1 LFPSPSLFF
10 FFYSSRPLLDL
21 LSFPTRRS
29 SDLEK
34 VSAISSILF
43 FPHSPLNPVTL
54 LFGTRLPSAGNIS
67 ARYADFNAFVFS
79 TFCCWIAIISSSCLK
94 NWPTFCCSLLLGTI
108 TFQLFTSD
116 IGTRFTIAEAGFA
129 SVSFFCILSER
140 IHCKKNSDSVLV
152 WFVLILISA

>member
-1 LFPSPSLFF
+1 PFSSLTV
-10 FFYSSRPLLDL
+10 LV
-21 LSFPTRRS
+21 RS
-29 SDLEK
+29 
-34 VSAISSILF
+34 
-43 FPHSPLNPVTL
+43 
-54 LFGTRLPSAGNIS
+54 RLPSTGRLS
-67 ARYADFNAFVFS
+67 ARYAYFNAFGFS
-79 TFCCWIAIISSSCLK
+79 TLCCWIAIISSSCLK

-152 WFVLILISA
+152 WFVLI